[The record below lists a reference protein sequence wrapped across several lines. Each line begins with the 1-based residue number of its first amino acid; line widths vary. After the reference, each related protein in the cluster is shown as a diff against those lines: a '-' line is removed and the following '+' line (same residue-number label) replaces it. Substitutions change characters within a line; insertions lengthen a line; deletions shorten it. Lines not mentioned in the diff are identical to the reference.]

1 MLSWERIAEMARGA
15 CAHDEQSYRTPETLE
30 RYRARGC
37 TLDLDFATEWLFVR
51 NAYPYDTE
59 PGITHHVLFRRRD
72 LPMASPR
79 GFLDGAALTGENVV
93 WFENPP
99 SRRSIRTVRHFHVF
113 VRE

>member
-1 MLSWERIAEMARGA
+1 MLSWERIAEMARGE

-79 GFLDGAALTGENVV
+79 GFLDGAAFGPFATSTCSSASENAK
-93 WFENPP
+93 
-99 SRRSIRTVRHFHVF
+99 RRFFSF
-113 VRE
+113 